1 MGACELAGLAG
12 FIESAQKGLDT
23 VIGERGIKLSGGQ
36 RQRLAIARLIL
47 YRPEI
52 AVLDEAASSLDETIK
67 QYVTRNLIRLFNGK
81 TLIIVSHNPDAWTA
95 FDEKLIL

>member
-1 MGACELAGLAG
+1 MPCAAPTPA
-12 FIESAQKGLDT
+12 
-23 VIGERGIKLSGGQ
+23 
-36 RQRLAIARLIL
+36 IL

-52 AVLDEAASSLDETIK
+52 DVLDEAASSLDETTK

-95 FDEKLIL
+95 FDEKLILEDVDFEGRILHVARTVQRIMVFFFPC